1 MWDWITQAF
10 IEFGAAFSGVFLA
23 FWLDRRIRRRRDE
36 EIKKELKQ
44 NLRNELES
52 CLGLLVGQ
60 GNLLPT
66 TEWLSTVSS
75 GDVKL
80 LPFDERR
87 QLSTIYFEI
96 ENQNYEAKRVRD
108 SAVIAQ
114 TATPGRRLDG
124 MPATLAYW
132 NQLSMRLGKEEQV
145 LEQKISEL
153 LEATWW

>member
-52 CLGLLVGQ
+52 CVGLLVGR

-66 TEWLSTVSS
+66 TEWPSTVSS

-80 LPFDERR
+80 LPFNERR
-87 QLSTIYFEI
+87 QLSTIYFEV
-96 ENQNYEAKRVRD
+96 ENHNYEAKRVRD
-108 SAVIAQ
+108 SAVMAQ
-114 TATPGRRLDG
+114 KGSGGRRLEG
-124 MPATLAYW
+124 MPAPLYYW
-132 NQLSMRLGKEEQV
+132 TNLSKRLGKEEQV
-145 LEQKISEL
+145 LEQKITKL
-153 LEATWW
+153 LEAP